1 MENFQ
6 SQSVQNRYDK
16 VTLTNRNGTSKLS
29 DKKTLTA
36 EQLSEL
42 MMRVANQ
49 RCKASFAK
57 LFNHFG
63 PKINAFGNQRLN
75 QQGLATDL
83 VQETMVRVWTKAHLY
98 NADKAA
104 VSTWVFTIM
113 RNQCFDMLRK
123 VQHNREDAFGDDIWP
138 IIDSDDAENN
148 EDDFK
153 LNSTLLRHVDDL
165 PLLQR
170 QVVQGI
176 YMQEMTQQEL
186 ADKLNIPIGTV
197 KSRLRL
203 GLEKLKGFMEK
214 HYD

>member
-6 SQSVQNRYDK
+6 SQTAQNRYDK
-16 VTLTNRNGTSKLS
+16 ARLVKNNGAIQLS
-29 DKKTLTA
+29 NKNELDA
-36 EQLSEL
+36 EQLAEL
-42 MMRVANQ
+42 MLKVANL
-49 RCKASFAK
+49 RCKVSFAK

-63 PKINAFGNQRLN
+63 PKISAFGNQRLH
-75 QQGLATDL
+75 QQGLAMDL
-83 VQETMVRVWTKAHLY
+83 VQETMTRVWTKAHLY
-98 NADKAA
+98 SEDKAA
-104 VSTWVFTIM
+104 VSTWVFTVM

-123 VQHNREDAFGDDIWP
+123 VQHNKEDSFGDDIWP
-138 IIDSDDAENN
+138 LFESDDAESN

-153 LNSTLLRHVDDL
+153 LSGTLLRHVDEL
-165 PLLQR
+165 PPLQR
-170 QVVQGI
+170 QIVQGI

-186 ADKLNIPIGTV
+186 ADKLDIPIGTV

>member
-1 MENFQ
+1 MN
-6 SQSVQNRYDK
+6 VK
-16 VTLTNRNGTSKLS
+16 RNGAIKVSSKNELGP
-29 DKKTLTA
+29 

-42 MMRVANQ
+42 MINVANS

-63 PKINAFGNQRLN
+63 AKINSFGNQRLH
-75 QQGLATDL
+75 QQGLAMDL
-83 VQETMVRVWTKAHLY
+83 VQETMTRVWTKAHLY
-98 NADKAA
+98 NPDKAA

-123 VQHNREDAFGDDIWP
+123 VQHNKEDAFGDDIWP
-138 IIDSDDAENN
+138 LFDSDDAENN

-153 LNSTLLRHVDDL
+153 LTGTLLQHVNDL
-165 PLLQR
+165 PPLQR
-170 QVVQGI
+170 QIVQGI